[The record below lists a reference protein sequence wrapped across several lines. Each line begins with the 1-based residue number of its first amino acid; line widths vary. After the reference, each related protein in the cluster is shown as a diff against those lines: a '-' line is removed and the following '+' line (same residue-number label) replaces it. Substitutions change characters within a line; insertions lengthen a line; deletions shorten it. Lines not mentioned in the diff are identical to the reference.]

1 MALPQNYRQNAMA
14 SPAPIPS
21 TGSSHAMNH
30 NHGMPVSFN
39 ILKERLR
46 ASGSQGMSKDASNQ
60 NPFVMNP
67 HGHPQFNPQKL
78 GTKFAVAGNN
88 SLKPPKAPEKP
99 LMPYMRYSR
108 KVWDEVKGANQEL
121 KLWEIGK
128 IIGQMWRD
136 LPDGDKQE
144 FVEEYETEK
153 IEYERTLKAYHN
165 SPAYQAYITAKNK
178 AQQGADE
185 KESASE
191 RGMSA
196 KAGFND
202 RRIEIQPA
210 EDEEDIDDGMSVK
223 HVSHARYVR
232 NHRLVHEIFSD
243 VVVPDVRSVVTT
255 ARMQVLKR
263 QVHSLTMHQK
273 KLETE
278 LQQIEEKF
286 DSKKR
291 KFVESSSAFQDD
303 LIRTCRKPIDEE
315 TFQQMVEQQTEIIKK
330 EREREKERQ
339 NELMRERE
347 AAAAVAALQA
357 EKEAAIAAAAAAAI
371 AASAPAQAM
380 ETEDVATPEVKE
392 ECATAAPPS
401 SKTFTESSE
410 AKTVEAAASLPVVE
424 ETPSAPVP
432 METEEMTPTTETV
445 KVDEIPRQEPS
456 HAAFVP
462 PQASIV
468 ETPAVPVV
476 ETASVVEP
484 VPMAETAS
492 NEEKPAVVE
501 GTPHMEMAPVAV
513 GVAESD
519 SVADAAL
526 PLRSNVIIHPSVEPP
541 SCPPVLQ
548 GAQPETSLV
557 SSVIKAAPEPTAA
570 VTAPESASHS
580 YQTHQP
586 PIQQPVEDVPVSSVQ
601 PIAPAIPAETPTPPT
616 EVATNE
622 SITANQPVSAPSE
635 PVLKEQPVEPVTDKV
650 TTEVHQANIS
660 EPTPISNEMAATAN
674 IAQEE
679 QTGQQPSD
687 VTQTTESHAQ
697 PTTEA

>member
-1 MALPQNYRQNAMA
+1 
-14 SPAPIPS
+14 
-21 TGSSHAMNH
+21 
-30 NHGMPVSFN
+30 
-39 ILKERLR
+39 
-46 ASGSQGMSKDASNQ
+46 
-60 NPFVMNP
+60 
-67 HGHPQFNPQKL
+67 
-78 GTKFAVAGNN
+78 
-88 SLKPPKAPEKP
+88 
-99 LMPYMRYSR
+99 
-108 KVWDEVKGANQEL
+108 
-121 KLWEIGK
+121 
-128 IIGQMWRD
+128 
-136 LPDGDKQE
+136 
-144 FVEEYETEK
+144 
-153 IEYERTLKAYHN
+153 
-165 SPAYQAYITAKNK
+165 
-178 AQQGADE
+178 
-185 KESASE
+185 
-191 RGMSA
+191 
-196 KAGFND
+196 
-202 RRIEIQPA
+202 
-210 EDEEDIDDGMSVK
+210 
-223 HVSHARYVR
+223 
-232 NHRLVHEIFSD
+232 
-243 VVVPDVRSVVTT
+243 
-255 ARMQVLKR
+255 
-263 QVHSLTMHQK
+263 MHQK

-339 NELMRERE
+339 NELMREVCLSVVLTELVQTLLCHLFIVQRE

-392 ECATAAPPS
+392 ECAMAAPPS

-501 GTPHMEMAPVAV
+501 GTPHIEMAPVAV

-519 SVADAAL
+519 SVADATL

-548 GAQPETSLV
+548 GAQPETALAP
-557 SSVIKAAPEPTAA
+557 SVIKAAPEPNAA

-650 TTEVHQANIS
+650 TTEVQQANIS
-660 EPTPISNEMAATAN
+660 EPTPISNEIAATEN

-697 PTTEA
+697 PTTDA

>member
-21 TGSSHAMNH
+21 TGSSQ
-30 NHGMPVSFN
+30 
-39 ILKERLR
+39 RLR

-78 GTKFAVAGNN
+78 GTKFASAGSS

-136 LPDGDKQE
+136 LPDVDKQE

-165 SPAYQAYITAKNK
+165 SPAYQAYITAKSK
-178 AQQGADE
+178 AQQGGDE

-196 KAGFND
+196 KAGFSD

-223 HVSHARYVR
+223 HVAHARYVR

-291 KFVESSSAFQDD
+291 KFVESSAAFQDD

-357 EKEAAIAAAAAAAI
+357 EKEAAIAAAAAAAS
-371 AASAPAQAM
+371 AASAPAEAM
-380 ETEDVATPEVKE
+380 ETEDVPTPEVKE
-392 ECATAAPPS
+392 ESTTAAPPAS
-401 SKTFTESSE
+401 TTLSVSSE
-410 AKTVEAAASLPVVE
+410 AKAVETAAPVPE

-432 METEEMTPTTETV
+432 METEEMTPTTEAV
-445 KVDEIPRQEPS
+445 KVDEIPSQEPS
-456 HAAFVP
+456 QAAFVP
-462 PQASIV
+462 PQAPVV

-476 ETASVVEP
+476 ETAPVVEP
-484 VPMAETAS
+484 VPMAETTS
-492 NEEKPAVVE
+492 VIEKPALVE
-501 GTPHMEMAPVAV
+501 STSHVEIAPVATP
-513 GVAESD
+513 VAESD
-519 SVADAAL
+519 SVADTAL
-526 PLRSNVIIHPSVEPP
+526 PVRPNVITHPSVEPP
-541 SCPPVLQ
+541 PCPPVLQ
-548 GAQPETSLV
+548 GAQPETLLAPP
-557 SSVIKAAPEPTAA
+557 IIEAAPEPCADL
-570 VTAPESASHS
+570 TAPESTSHS
-580 YQTHQP
+580 HETHEP
-586 PIQQPVEDVPVSSVQ
+586 PIQQPVEDVPVSSEQ
-601 PIAPAIPAETPTPPT
+601 PIATAIPTETPSPVEAPPT
-616 EVATNE
+616 VVPTNE
-622 SITANQPVSAPSE
+622 SIPTNQPASVPSE
-635 PVLKEQPVEPVTDKV
+635 PVLKEQPVEPEPVTDKV
-650 TTEVHQANIS
+650 ATEVQ
-660 EPTPISNEMAATAN
+660 EATFQN
-674 IAQEE
+674 LPLFRTKSSQ
-679 QTGQQPSD
+679 QKTSHKRNKQDNNNLMSLRQPSLTHSRPPKHD
-687 VTQTTESHAQ
+687 FKISQFVYD
-697 PTTEA
+697 